1 MRGANCT
8 LRFFYKVGFLS
19 DNGGYVSMT
28 KAVRFDA
35 AYCYP
40 FVLADQRLKLARGR
54 VFPEL
59 FSSEAI

>member
-1 MRGANCT
+1 MRGAKCA
-8 LRFFYKVGFLS
+8 LRFFFKVGFLS
-19 DNGGYVSMT
+19 DNGAHVSMT
-28 KAVRFDA
+28 KAVRIA
-35 AYCYP
+35 AAFCYL